1 MRVFVAFALV
11 AAALATVGLG
21 SVIALAVSARRRELA
36 IRAALGADAKSL
48 RGLVVR
54 EASMLTAA
62 GVALGV
68 LGALALGRS
77 VAPVLI
83 GVPPDDP
90 WALVAVAA
98 LAGAAGL
105 VTAWLPARRAASTD
119 PLDALRAE

>member
-1 MRVFVAFALV
+1 
-11 AAALATVGLG
+11 
-21 SVIALAVSARRRELA
+21 
-36 IRAALGADAKSL
+36 
-48 RGLVVR
+48 
-54 EASMLTAA
+54 MLTAA

-105 VTAWLPARRAASTD
+105 VTAWLPARRAARTD